1 MRQQTVAFEFLRLCV
16 MKIKRFRGEGPSGSG
31 GRGRKVP
38 ESCRLRLKR
47 RRHRDFSLHGTFL
60 AFLNSELV
68 MTVR

>member
-38 ESCRLRLKR
+38 ESCRLRLKKW
-47 RRHRDFSLHGTFL
+47 RHRDFSLHGTFL
-60 AFLNSELV
+60 AFLNLELV